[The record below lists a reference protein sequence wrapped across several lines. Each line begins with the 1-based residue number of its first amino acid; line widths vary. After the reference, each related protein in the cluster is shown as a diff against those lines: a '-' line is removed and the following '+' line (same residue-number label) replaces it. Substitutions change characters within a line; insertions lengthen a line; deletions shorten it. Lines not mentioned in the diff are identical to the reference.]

1 MENNYYQYFQWII
14 KVVTGTSLSDA
25 DVTNLNNQILACP
38 ITAGM
43 VVYSSR
49 DLFNYLNNT
58 HIVFEDACGSSDNN
72 SGRQVKPKAAK
83 NAPSVIASSNKVT
96 GSIKVY
102 PNPTNGILN
111 IELPFA
117 EKGNWLIS
125 LKDVYGKTI
134 QEINA
139 SEGSTDE
146 SLQIK
151 GASGIYLLNII
162 NLSTGK
168 QDVRKIILN

>member
-1 MENNYYQYFQWII
+1 M
-14 KVVTGTSLSDA
+14 
-25 DVTNLNNQILACP
+25 
-38 ITAGM
+38 
-43 VVYSSR
+43 
-49 DLFNYLNNT
+49 
-58 HIVFEDACGSSDNN
+58 
-72 SGRQVKPKAAK
+72 
-83 NAPSVIASSNKVT
+83 
-96 GSIKVY
+96 
-102 PNPTNGILN
+102 
-111 IELPFA
+111 
-117 EKGNWLIS
+117 
-125 LKDVYGKTI
+125 KDVYGKTI